1 MSDSA
6 ISSPLEDEAV
16 WCRRM
21 RPASGVISASR
32 HATMVDFPAPE
43 GPDRAVTMPG
53 AMMPEV
59 GAGAQ
64 VPRARTPTPSSTI
77 VVADRSGQVVAPG
90 ESAD

>member
-6 ISSPLEDEAV
+6 ISSPLEGEVV
-16 WCRRM
+16 WRRRI
-21 RPASGVISASR
+21 RPASGVMSASR
-32 HATMVDFPAPE
+32 QATIVDFPAPE
-43 GPDRAVTMPG
+43 GPDSAVTMPG

-77 VVADRSGQVVAPG
+77 CVVDRLGQVEAPG
-90 ESAD
+90 ESTD